1 MEQDYRNFAR
11 SIPRPLLAL
20 LFSSA
25 LGTALLI
32 ARVVLTHRLQHA
44 YLFGNLILAW
54 IPLLASMLLDQWERK
69 ESVPSWKR
77 STAVAVW
84 FLFFPN
90 APYILTDLVHLGPK
104 YYGHFW
110 IDLVLILL
118 FALTGL
124 VLAFLSLRAMQERVQ
139 RRLNWL
145 SGWLFVALMCLLC
158 GAGVY
163 AGRFLRWNSWDIVAR
178 PWLIVNDLADWL
190 LNILHRPLSVAF
202 PLLFGLFV
210 FTVYV
215 TLAALSSGEGVR
227 ANGQFKRNKQNL
239 AHA

>member
-1 MEQDYRNFAR
+1 MKADWRNFSGAV
-11 SIPRPLLAL
+11 PKPLLAL

-32 ARVVLTHRLQHA
+32 VRVVVTHRLQHA

-54 IPLLASMLLDQWERK
+54 IPLLASMLLDQWEGNG
-69 ESVPSWKR
+69 SVARWKR
-77 STAVAVW
+77 SSAFAVW
-84 FLFFPN
+84 FFFFPN

-124 VLAFLSLRAMQERVQ
+124 VLAFLSLRSMQQRVQ
-139 RRLNWL
+139 RRLNWVA
-145 SGWLFVALMCLLC
+145 GWLFVAAMSLLC

-163 AGRFLRWNSWDIVAR
+163 AGRFLRWNSWDVVAR

-190 LNILHRPLSVAF
+190 LNILHRPLSIAF
-202 PLLFGLFV
+202 PVLFALFL
-210 FTVYV
+210 FTVY
-215 TLAALSSGEGVR
+215 LSLVAISTGEKLKQ
-227 ANGQFKRNKQNL
+227 GQ
-239 AHA
+239 